1 MAQPQSVESTVFPYL
16 TVRLQLR
23 GHSREALALSDTG
36 FTGDLAIPT
45 ASVSAKLGLPDAR
58 IDWQLADGRT
68 IDAPVYLAV
77 VEIVGLPPMPAAIT
91 VLGDEY
97 IMGRGVL
104 DKFRITL
111 DRGRRVVAEA

>member
-1 MAQPQSVESTVFPYL
+1 MAQPPPVESTVFPYL
-16 TVRLQLR
+16 PVRIELR
-23 GHSREALALSDTG
+23 GHRSEALALLDTG

-45 ASVSAKLGLPDAR
+45 ASVSADLGLPDAR
-58 IDWQLADGRT
+58 IDWQLADGST
-68 IDAPVYLAV
+68 IDAPVYLGTL
-77 VEIVGLPPMPAAIT
+77 EIVGLPPMPAAVT